1 MKIEPGAYR
10 LRNGRKWIVLCNDA
24 PGLYTVI
31 GYDAETGQTIA
42 HTIEGIAYLGM
53 ESDTDIIAPWID
65 EPEVGEGWEF
75 CAKEEAEGAC
85 VLHQSWSSWEDLS
98 HWRYNYKPDRYRFRK
113 RKKPVCS
120 VCGLGHSTEDCD
132 LVGDEPQDC
141 IACGARNPSHYL
153 KDGICPLCRDREK
166 LSLAIERAEKAEA
179 EVERLRNCIRGL
191 WNNPTYHGNGIT
203 EDIKQ
208 IFTLYDLTQDEVDKE

>member
-1 MKIEPGAYR
+1 MGKENRCHA
-10 LRNGRKWIVLCNDA
+10 CNLNDMLEMRDMRIA
-24 PGLYTVI
+24 ELEDQLGIISGMYTASV
-31 GYDAETGQTIA
+31 EKREQ
-42 HTIEGIAYLGM
+42 L
-53 ESDTDIIAPWID
+53 
-65 EPEVGEGWEF
+65 
-75 CAKEEAEGAC
+75 EAEVERLLKLCESNADEAELWRGRAL
-85 VLHQSWSSWEDLS
+85 VLG
-98 HWRYNYKPDRYRFRK
+98 YRKALPLYRERFKEGREMDCK
-113 RKKPVCS
+113 QDEQVCS